1 MGQAKFNP
9 MSPQFKG
16 KYPDEVE
23 FAALRAVR
31 HPTPE
36 WHADHPTWQA
46 DGEVPPD
53 EHTLVSIM
61 VVTRRI
67 EPSALFPGDPSKWP
81 SSADVPLGPVLF
93 MQPNARGE
101 YEAIPAIMRLAK
113 YRELTPIGHGRA
125 ADKEPPVMLEDEVT
139 MPPAEGDGA

>member
-9 MSPQFKG
+9 MSPQFRG

-23 FAALRAVR
+23 LSAIRAVR

-36 WHADHPTWQA
+36 WHTEHPNWKA
-46 DGEVPPD
+46 DGETPPE

-61 VVTRRI
+61 VVAKRF
-67 EPSALFPGDPSKWP
+67 EPSALFPGDSTKWP
-81 SSADVPLGPVLF
+81 QSDDVPLGPVLF

-101 YEAIPAIMRLAK
+101 YEAIPATMSLADFRK
-113 YRELTPIGHGRA
+113 MTPTGA
-125 ADKEPPVMLEDEVT
+125 EKASDKEAPLLLEDEMSVT
-139 MPPAEGDGA
+139 